1 MKRAK
6 RALWELL
13 GRFEQVRL
21 NERGRHVQPPRSQRE
36 QEAIDAKRIHRS
48 RNSRNHRNRNVGRSA
63 GPDLPARPN
72 PAGHYMPSGTAFS
85 GDRATVLHGHAGN
98 RDTGSNRGRSTVLHG
113 HAGNRATGSNRSRST
128 ESVGFERSA
137 PAVAE
142 VSSIIAEQRGCPIW
156 APSFAEA
163 SAANAGREAGLAAA
177 PRRRKTVPPSVPAKS
192 AIGPSPDLS
201 WLASR

>member
-98 RDTGSNRGRSTVLHG
+98 R
-113 HAGNRATGSNRSRST
+113 ATGSNRSRST